1 MILTSAA
8 KVDDPDVTRYAW
20 SRLRRFR
27 NISEVEDRIIRLH
40 QLGTRHRANA
50 KKQAT
55 QLRHCLIQAQEYF
68 DAATAVTLATKP
80 VLYYYCIMSLA
91 LAEVLL
97 KQSGESSLER
107 GRDQNKH
114 HGLTLR
120 VQGLPKGDHTLSK
133 SAASLVAAPLA
144 RSTGERFGTFD
155 LWH

>member
-97 KQSGESSLER
+97 KQSGREQPGAGSQPE
-107 GRDQNKH
+107 Q
-114 HGLTLR
+114 
-120 VQGLPKGDHTLSK
+120 
-133 SAASLVAAPLA
+133 APWLDPA
-144 RSTGERFGTFD
+144 RSGPSKRRSHLE
-155 LWH
+155 